1 MYIVIAGAGRL
12 GLILAKKLREDNHQ
26 ICLIDKNENIC
37 NRLAGKLQRIM
48 IIGGD
53 ATYPDILKQAKIE
66 KADVCVSATS
76 SDEDNTIVC
85 YLAKELFG
93 VKRTVAR
100 VNDPKHVP
108 LYKYMEVDNPVDST
122 SIIARIVEEEASFTD
137 VMGLL
142 SIKKG
147 RLSIVR
153 VDIPQ
158 SSPVANKS
166 LKDISLPQ
174 NSVLVSI
181 LRGPDIIIPYG
192 STVILPGDEII
203 AAALIDVEKELVKA
217 LIGKI

>member
-12 GLILAKKLREDNHQ
+12 GLILGKKLKEDKHQ
-26 ICLIDKNENIC
+26 ICLIDKSETLC
-37 NRLAGKLQRIM
+37 NKLAGELQDIL
-48 IIGGD
+48 IIRGD
-53 ATYPDILKQAKIE
+53 ATYPDILQQAKIE

-76 SDEDNTIVC
+76 NDEDNTIVC

-100 VNDPKHVP
+100 VNDPKHIP

-122 SIIARIVEEEASFTD
+122 SIIARVVEEEASFTG
-137 VMGLL
+137 VMSLL

-158 SSPVANKS
+158 ASPVANKA
-166 LKDISLPQ
+166 LKDISLPH

-192 STVILPGDEII
+192 STVILPGDEVI
-203 AAALIDVEKELVKA
+203 AAALIDVEKELIKA